1 MAKRSELSFKSDN
14 EVDKYNLLNEAIHT
28 ELERIR
34 SYETSNENLEKYM
47 NLEKSSMNTFQKNET
62 NNISLINQLNEDV
75 LLISSQL
82 NEISSVNKCSESV
95 ILEKQHSKNQ
105 LS

>member
-1 MAKRSELSFKSDN
+1 
-14 EVDKYNLLNEAIHT
+14 
-28 ELERIR
+28 
-34 SYETSNENLEKYM
+34 M

-105 LS
+105 LSQYLNKLQKKEKVFFLNKTNRK